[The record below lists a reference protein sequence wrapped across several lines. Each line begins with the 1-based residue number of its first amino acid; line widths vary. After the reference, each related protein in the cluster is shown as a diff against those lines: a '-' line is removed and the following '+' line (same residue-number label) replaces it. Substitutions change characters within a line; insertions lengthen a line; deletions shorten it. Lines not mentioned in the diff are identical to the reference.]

1 MNFAA
6 NTQLRLRCGLVLKN
20 RLVKTAMSEKMA
32 QNLLPS
38 AYHRALYKRWAE
50 GGWAAL
56 ITGEFCEKLSPYA
69 KKLALTR
76 MRKHHGFGPVSRQQ
90 SRRRSHRNRIELAEE
105 LVRVDS
111 FYQGS
116 ELSYDCSISP
126 IGAGKRS
133 IFSKTIAPRAIPINL
148 GDDAVAKLIRML
160 VFGTPRAMT
169 RHDIDVLIAQ
179 FTQAAHLAYQAGFQG
194 VEVHAAH
201 GFLLSQFMSP
211 NSNKRDDEFGG
222 STDKRVELVLRI
234 IRSIRKEV
242 PKTSCVG
249 VKINSAD
256 FKDEE
261 GMAQMLR
268 QIELIQQE
276 EIDYINLSGGSFQDP
291 QMMSTKS
298 SLQPSSTRSRSSI
311 REGFFLRT
319 SQEIRRRFPDLTL
332 LVTGEFRSRKGI
344 AGALGSN
351 ACDLIGLGR
360 PAVKYPELPSKI
372 VFNEDVSDD
381 EARFDVESAPAGGW
395 LASKVR
401 SVGAGVETKYWV
413 TAMSNL

>member
-1 MNFAA
+1 MNSAA

-38 AYHRALYKRWAE
+38 ANHEVLYKRWAE

-56 ITGEFCEKLSPYA
+56 ITGNI
-69 KKLALTR
+69 
-76 MRKHHGFGPVSRQQ
+76 MVSDQY
-90 SRRRSHRNRIELAEE
+90 L
-105 LVRVDS
+105 
-111 FYQGS
+111 GS
-116 ELSYDCSISP
+116 NQDVAVNGTTSNLLKSWSEWTASTKDQNCHM
-126 IGAGKRS
+126 
-133 IFSKTIAPRAIPINL
+133 IAQFAIPINL
-148 GDDAVAKLIRML
+148 GDNTVAKLIRML

-179 FTQAAHLAYQAGFQG
+179 FTQAAQLAYQAGFQG

-242 PKTSCVG
+242 PKTFCVG

-276 EIDYINLSGGSFQDP
+276 EIDYINLSGGSFEDP

-298 SLQPSSTRSRSSI
+298 SLQPSSIRSRSSI

-319 SQEIRRRFPDLTL
+319 SEEIRRRFPDLTL
-332 LVTGEFRSRKGI
+332 LVTGGFRSRKGI
-344 AGALGSN
+344 AGALDSN

-360 PAVKYPELPSKI
+360 PAVKYPELPSTI
-372 VFNEDVSDD
+372 VFNENVSDA
-381 EARFDVESAPAGGW
+381 EARFNVESAPAGGW

>member
-1 MNFAA
+1 MNSAA
-6 NTQLRLRCGLVLKN
+6 NSQLRLRCGLVLKN
-20 RLVKTAMSEKMA
+20 RLVKTGMSEKMA

-38 AYHRALYKRWAE
+38 ANHRALYKRWAQ

-56 ITGEFCEKLSPYA
+56 ITGNI
-69 KKLALTR
+69 
-76 MRKHHGFGPVSRQQ
+76 MVSDQYLGSNEDVAVTGTTSNLLKSWSQWTAVTKNQNCHMIAQLNHPGRQ
-90 SRRRSHRNRIELAEE
+90 SS
-105 LVRVDS
+105 
-111 FYQGS
+111 
-116 ELSYDCSISP
+116 

-133 IFSKTIAPRAIPINL
+133 IFAKTIAPSAIPIHL
-148 GDDAVAKLIRML
+148 GDNTVAKLIGML

-169 RHDIDVLIAQ
+169 RHEIDVVIAQ
-179 FTQAAHLAYQAGFQG
+179 FTEAARLAYQAGFQG

-201 GFLLSQFMSP
+201 GFLLSQFMSS
-211 NSNKRDDEFGG
+211 NSNQRDDEFGG

-242 PKTSCVG
+242 PKSFCVG

-268 QIELIQQE
+268 QIELIQQ
-276 EIDYINLSGGSFQDP
+276 SFEDP
-291 QMMSTKS
+291 QMMSTNS
-298 SLQPSSTRSRSSI
+298 SLQPSSTRSRSI

-319 SQEIRRRFPDLTL
+319 SEEIRRRFPDLTL
-332 LVTGEFRSRKGI
+332 LVTGGFRSRNGI
-344 AGALGSN
+344 AGALDSN

-360 PAVKYPELPSKI
+360 PAVKYPELPSQIMFSKGI
-372 VFNEDVSDD
+372 SDG
-381 EARFDVESAPAGGW
+381 EARFDVESAPGGGW

-401 SVGAGVETKYWV
+401 SVGAGAETVSSCPLIK
-413 TAMSNL
+413 ANLYCHLRHVIP

>member
-1 MNFAA
+1 MVSDQYLGSNQDVAV
-6 NTQLRLRCGLVLKN
+6 TG
-20 RLVKTAMSEKMA
+20 TTS
-32 QNLLPS
+32 NLL
-38 AYHRALYKRWAE
+38 
-50 GGWAAL
+50 
-56 ITGEFCEKLSPYA
+56 
-69 KKLALTR
+69 
-76 MRKHHGFGPVSRQQ
+76 Q
-90 SRRRSHRNRIELAEE
+90 SWLEWTASTKDQNCHM
-105 LVRVDS
+105 
-111 FYQGS
+111 
-116 ELSYDCSISP
+116 
-126 IGAGKRS
+126 
-133 IFSKTIAPRAIPINL
+133 IAQFAIPINL
-148 GDDAVAKLIRML
+148 GDNTVAKLIRML

-169 RHDIDVLIAQ
+169 RHDMDVVIAQ

-201 GFLLSQFMSP
+201 
-211 NSNKRDDEFGG
+211 
-222 STDKRVELVLRI
+222 KRVELVLRI

-242 PKTSCVG
+242 PKTFCVG

-261 GMAQMLR
+261 VMTQMLR

-276 EIDYINLSGGSFQDP
+276 EIDYINLSGGSFEDP

-319 SQEIRRRFPDLTL
+319 SEKIRRKFPDLTL
-332 LVTGEFRSRKGI
+332 LVTGGFRSRKGI
-344 AGALGSN
+344 AGALDNN

-360 PAVKYPELPSKI
+360 PAVKYPELPRKI

>member
-1 MNFAA
+1 MNSAA
-6 NTQLRLRCGLVLKN
+6 NSQLRLRCGLVLKN
-20 RLVKTAMSEKMA
+20 RLVKTGMSEKMA
-32 QNLLPS
+32 QNLSPS
-38 AYHRALYKRWAE
+38 ANHRALYKRWAQ

-56 ITGEFCEKLSPYA
+56 ITGNI
-69 KKLALTR
+69 
-76 MRKHHGFGPVSRQQ
+76 MVSDQYLGSNEDVAVTGTTSNLLKSWSQWTAVTKNQNCHMIAQLNHPGRQ
-90 SRRRSHRNRIELAEE
+90 SS
-105 LVRVDS
+105 
-111 FYQGS
+111 
-116 ELSYDCSISP
+116 

-133 IFSKTIAPRAIPINL
+133 IFAKTIAPSAIPIHL
-148 GDDAVAKLIRML
+148 GDNTVAKLIRML

-169 RHDIDVLIAQ
+169 RHEIDVVIAQ
-179 FTQAAHLAYQAGFQG
+179 FTEAARLAYQAGFQG

-201 GFLLSQFMSP
+201 GFLLSQFMSS
-211 NSNKRDDEFGG
+211 NSNQRDDEFGG

-242 PKTSCVG
+242 PKSFCVG

-276 EIDYINLSGGSFQDP
+276 EIDYINLSGGSFEDP
-291 QMMSTKS
+291 QMMSTNS
-298 SLQPSSTRSRSSI
+298 SLQPSSTRSRSI

-319 SQEIRRRFPDLTL
+319 SEEIRRRFPDLTL
-332 LVTGEFRSRKGI
+332 LVTGGFRSRNGI
-344 AGALGSN
+344 AGALDSN

-360 PAVKYPELPSKI
+360 PAVKYPELPSQIMFSKGI
-372 VFNEDVSDD
+372 NDG
-381 EARFDVESAPAGGW
+381 EARFDVESAPGGGW

-401 SVGAGVETKYWV
+401 SVGAGAETQYWV
-413 TAMSNL
+413 AAMNNL

>member
-1 MNFAA
+1 MNSAA
-6 NTQLRLRCGLVLKN
+6 SSQLRLRCGLVLKN

-38 AYHRALYKRWAE
+38 ANHRALYKRWAQ
-50 GGWAAL
+50 GGWAAV
-56 ITGEFCEKLSPYA
+56 ITGNI
-69 KKLALTR
+69 
-76 MRKHHGFGPVSRQQ
+76 MVSDQYLGSNQDVAVTGTTSNLLESWSEWTTSTKDQNCHMIAQLNHPGRQ
-90 SRRRSHRNRIELAEE
+90 
-105 LVRVDS
+105 
-111 FYQGS
+111 
-116 ELSYDCSISP
+116 SP

-133 IFSKTIAPRAIPINL
+133 IFSKTIAPSTVPINL
-148 GDDAVAKLIRML
+148 GDNTVANLIRML

-169 RHDIDVLIAQ
+169 RHDIDVVIAQ
-179 FTQAAHLAYQAGFQG
+179 FTQAAQLACQAGFQG

-222 STDKRVELVLRI
+222 STDKRVGLVLRI

-242 PKTSCVG
+242 PTTFCVG

-256 FKDEE
+256 FNDEE

-268 QIELIQQE
+268 HIELIQQE
-276 EIDYINLSGGSFQDP
+276 EIDYINLSGGSFEDP
-291 QMMSTKS
+291 QMMSTES
-298 SLQPSSTRSRSSI
+298 SLQPSRTRSRTSI

-319 SQEIRRRFPDLTL
+319 SEEIRRRFPDLSL
-332 LVTGEFRSRKGI
+332 LVTGGFRSRKGI
-344 AGALGSN
+344 AGALNSN

-360 PAVKYPELPSKI
+360 PAVKYPELPNKI
-372 VFNEDVSDD
+372 MFNENISDA
-381 EARFDVESAPAGGW
+381 EARFDVESAPGGGW

-401 SVGAGVETKYWV
+401 SVGAGAETKYWV
-413 TAMSNL
+413 ATMKNL

>member
-1 MNFAA
+1 MNSAA
-6 NTQLRLRCGLVLKN
+6 NSQLRLRCGLVLKN
-20 RLVKTAMSEKMA
+20 RLVKTGMSEKMA
-32 QNLLPS
+32 QSLLPS
-38 AYHRALYKRWAE
+38 ANHRALYKRWAQ

-56 ITGEFCEKLSPYA
+56 ITGNIK
-69 KKLALTR
+69 
-76 MRKHHGFGPVSRQQ
+76 VSDQYLGSNEDVAVTGTTSNLLKSWSQWTAVTKNQNCHMIAQLNHPGRQ
-90 SRRRSHRNRIELAEE
+90 SS
-105 LVRVDS
+105 
-111 FYQGS
+111 
-116 ELSYDCSISP
+116 

-133 IFSKTIAPRAIPINL
+133 IFAKTIAPSAIPIHL
-148 GDDAVAKLIRML
+148 GDNTVAKLIRML

-169 RHDIDVLIAQ
+169 RHEIDVVIAQ
-179 FTQAAHLAYQAGFQG
+179 FTEAARLAYQAGFQG

-201 GFLLSQFMSP
+201 GFLLSQFMSS
-211 NSNKRDDEFGG
+211 NSNQRDDEFGG

-242 PKTSCVG
+242 PKSFCVG

-276 EIDYINLSGGSFQDP
+276 EIDYINLSGGSFEDP
-291 QMMSTKS
+291 QMMSTNS
-298 SLQPSSTRSRSSI
+298 SLQPSSTRSRSI

-319 SQEIRRRFPDLTL
+319 SEEIRRRFPDLTL
-332 LVTGEFRSRKGI
+332 LVTGGFRSRNGI
-344 AGALGSN
+344 AGALDSN

-360 PAVKYPELPSKI
+360 PAVKYPELPSQIMFSKGI
-372 VFNEDVSDD
+372 NDG
-381 EARFDVESAPAGGW
+381 EARFDVESAPGGGW

-401 SVGAGVETKYWV
+401 SVGAGAETQYWV
-413 TAMSNL
+413 AAMNNL

>member
-1 MNFAA
+1 MKSAA
-6 NTQLRLRCGLVLKN
+6 NIQFRSCCGLVLKN

-32 QNLLPS
+32 QSLLPS
-38 AYHRALYKRWAE
+38 ANHRALYKRWAE

-56 ITGEFCEKLSPYA
+56 ITGNIMVSDQYLGSNQDVAVTGTALNLLKSWSEWTASA
-69 KKLALTR
+69 KDQNCHMIAQLN
-76 MRKHHGFGPVSRQQ
+76 HPGRQ
-90 SRRRSHRNRIELAEE
+90 
-105 LVRVDS
+105 
-111 FYQGS
+111 
-116 ELSYDCSISP
+116 SP

-133 IFSKTIAPRAIPINL
+133 IFSKTIAPSAIPINL
-148 GDDAVAKLIRML
+148 GDNAVAKLIRML

-169 RHDIDVLIAQ
+169 RHDIDVVIAQ
-179 FTQAAHLAYQAGFQG
+179 FTQAAQLAYQAGFQG
-194 VEVHAAH
+194 VEIHAAH

-211 NSNKRDDEFGG
+211 NSNNRDDEFGG

-242 PKTSCVG
+242 PKSFCVG

-268 QIELIQQE
+268 QIESIQQE
-276 EIDYINLSGGSFQDP
+276 EIDYINLSGGSFEDP
-291 QMMSTKS
+291 QMMSTES

-311 REGFFLRT
+311 REGFFHRT
-319 SQEIRRRFPDLTL
+319 SEEIRRRFPDLIL
-332 LVTGEFRSRKGI
+332 LVTGGFRSRQGI
-344 AGALGSN
+344 AGALDSN

-372 VFNEDVSDD
+372 MFNENISDAK
-381 EARFDVESAPAGGW
+381 ARFDLESAPGGGW